1 MIMKY
6 IRKTKDVFM
15 LYVDYWQGY
24 EEEIEEETYIEIK
37 TRLKEYSENCSFPV
51 IYKKKRIKI

>member
-1 MIMKY
+1 MKY